1 MDYPSRFRT
10 QTLEC
15 TSQEVREVDAVDT
28 YVYGRKMLVES
39 DHKLLGSILKKPT
52 HCPKAAA
59 TNNAN
64 C

>member
-39 DHKLLGSILKKPT
+39 DHKLLGSILKKTYSLPQSSR
-52 HCPKAAA
+52 
-59 TNNAN
+59 NE
-64 C
+64 